1 MTETRARTVSGI
13 ALGLVGVFLIAL
25 VVGGLRTSGFDTPT
39 SATAAANA
47 GGSVVAAS
55 AGGDA
60 VKGKQLFQQF
70 NCATCHSVTGA
81 AGVGP
86 TLKALAGAPV
96 KLTDGSTVTADDA
109 YLKESI
115 QQPNA
120 KIVAGYGENIML
132 SGITAYQDQLNKDDV
147 TNALIAY
154 IKTLK

>member
-1 MTETRARTVSGI
+1 MTETRARTASGV

-25 VVGGLRTSGFDTPT
+25 VVGGLRSSGFDTPT
-39 SATAAANA
+39 SATAAANR
-47 GGSVVAAS
+47 GGVVAAS

-60 VKGKQLFQQF
+60 VKGRQLFQQF
-70 NCATCHSVTGA
+70 NCGTCHSVTGA

-96 KLTDGSTVTADDA
+96 KLTDGTTVTADDA

-120 KIVAGYGENIML
+120 KIVAGYGENVML